1 MSAPGPKPA
10 STSCCGIRT
19 FATASCFE
27 TAALRPLQGEV
38 LNPHGPHGEERGN
51 AANLEPCSHGLRCDH
66 HSIQRKTAMES
77 NLPSPG
83 ATGTDP
89 LAPVAPAEAQS
100 ALGPAVRDRICS
112 AQCWPTRRPTC

>member
-51 AANLEPCSHGLRCDH
+51 AAHLEPCSHGLRCDH

-77 NLPSPG
+77 NLPS
-83 ATGTDP
+83 
-89 LAPVAPAEAQS
+89 LARPAQTRWRRSHQQKRKARWDQ
-100 ALGPAVRDRICS
+100 
-112 AQCWPTRRPTC
+112 QCEIEF